1 MPGFLPRRRAAF
13 RIHGMD
19 CAEEVSLLRRT
30 LSETPGIT
38 ELTFDALQGRMEVEY
53 DPERVSPGTIIAA
66 VERAGMAA
74 EPWETPSQRPA
85 WREWIP
91 AFQILA
97 SGSLFGCGTVMKAVA
112 GGGWATWF
120 ADHEGPLPA
129 GAVFCYLGAIAA
141 GFGPFLP
148 RAWAALRRLRPDMN
162 VLVAVSLVGA
172 GFLGEWSEA
181 AALAFLFAL
190 AGRLE
195 RWSLEL
201 ARRSITSLFA
211 QAPRQAAV
219 LHSHGEHL
227 LPVERVPVGSL
238 VRVRPGEKI
247 PCDGEVV
254 RGESKVN
261 QAILTGESVAVPKRP
276 GSRVYAGTL
285 NISGILEIRTTSHAA
300 DSTSS
305 RIARMLG
312 ASTRRRA
319 PSERL
324 VERFAR
330 VYTPFVLAIAIVVA
344 FVPPVFFGGAW
355 SRWLHEGMVVL
366 LIACPCALV
375 ISTPVTVAAALAS
388 AARQGVLVK
397 GGAFLEE
404 LARVQA
410 IGLEKAGVL
419 TLGCPDEGEDPP
431 REEAGQA
438 LQELRREG
446 IAVHEGQA
454 PPLVVGGSA
463 WVTSSGSPDGNHL
476 TIAFGSQSLDA
487 ALENVE
493 VVILADDLRRIPL
506 AVRHAR
512 RGLRVIRQNV
522 AIAVGLKLAFL
533 AVALSGSATLW
544 MALVADMGATWLV
557 VLNGLRML
565 WVRR

>member
-13 RIHGMD
+13 RVHGMD

-38 ELTFDALQGRMEVEY
+38 ELTFDVLQGRMEVEY
-53 DPERVSPGTIIAA
+53 DPERVSPGTILAA

-74 EPWETPSQRPA
+74 EPWEEPSRRSA
-85 WREWIP
+85 WRDWIP
-91 AFQILA
+91 TLQILI
-97 SGSLFGCGTVMKAVA
+97 SGALFGCGALMKAGAA
-112 GGGWATWF
+112 GGGWVDWL
-120 ADHEGPLPA
+120 ADHEGPVPA
-129 GAVFCYLGAIAA
+129 GAVLCYLGAIAA

-148 RAWAALRRLRPDMN
+148 KVWAALRGLRPDMN

-172 GFLGEWSEA
+172 GFLGEWSEG

-254 RGESKVN
+254 RGESRVN

-285 NISGILEIRTTSHAA
+285 NTSGILEIRTTSHAA

-312 ASTRRRA
+312 ASDRRRA

-330 VYTPFVLAIAIVVA
+330 VYTPLVLVIAVLVA
-344 FVPPVFFGGAW
+344 FVPPLFFGGAW

-404 LARVQA
+404 LARVRA
-410 IGLEKAGVL
+410 MGLEKAGVL

-431 REEAGQA
+431 REEACQA
-438 LQELRREG
+438 VQELRRDG

-454 PPLVVGGSA
+454 SPFAEGGA
-463 WVTSSGSPDGNHL
+463 WVTSSGAPHGDHL

-565 WVRR
+565 WIRR